1 MTAGPVDTSK
11 SPYARWRALPAGG
24 VSLGQGFWARR
35 QAVNRGA
42 SLDHGYRQ
50 LEASGNFNNLRL
62 AAGRGEGEFRG
73 MRFADSDV
81 YKWLEAVAYDLAAR
95 PDAKLLGWAEE
106 AIDLLAA
113 AQSDD
118 GYLNSYW
125 QVVEPDRRWQDLGRG
140 HEMYCAGHLMQAAVA
155 YHRATGRGKLLDI
168 ARRFADHIDSVFGP
182 TGRPGIPGHPEI
194 ETALVELY
202 RHTGEGRY
210 LDLARLLLDR
220 RGRETLNL
228 GQLGPDYFQD
238 HVPVREA
245 DTMAGHAVRQLYL
258 AAGAADVYLETGDP
272 AIYEAMMRQWRD
284 MTEHHL
290 FVTGGLGSQHRG
302 EAFGRPYELP
312 NESCYCETCAQIA
325 SIMWCWRMLLATG
338 ESSFADVIELTMYN
352 GFLSGV
358 ALDGRS
364 YFYVNPL
371 QSRGAA
377 QSSGRSLPE
386 RQEWFACACCPP
398 NVMRLISSLAHYVA
412 TRDAGG
418 VQIHQYAGADI
429 GFETGGGGRALLRME
444 TDYPWRGLVRFA
456 VEETGGEAW
465 SLSLRVPGWSE
476 GASLRVN
483 GRPWD
488 AAVSPGAYIT
498 VERTWREGDSV
509 ELDLSMAPFLLRGH
523 PRIESVRGCAAIR
536 RGPLVYCLE
545 QADQPA
551 GTDLFDMELEPSVP
565 LRSSWRPDLLD
576 GVMAVHASGHVVDS
590 APWEGRLYRRVEPAN
605 GEPRRSVD
613 LTAVPYYAWAN
624 RGPNAMRVWLP
635 IADRC

>member
-35 QAVNRGA
+35 QAVNRDA
-42 SLDHGYRQ
+42 SLHHCWEQ
-50 LEASGNFNNLRL
+50 LEAAGNFNNLRL

-73 MRFADSDV
+73 MLFADSDV
-81 YKWLEAVAYDLAAR
+81 YKWLEAAAYDLAAR
-95 PDAKLLGWAEE
+95 PGAKLLGRAEE
-106 AIDLLAA
+106 AIDLVAA

-155 YHRATGRGKLLDI
+155 YHRATGHGKLLDV

-238 HVPVREA
+238 HVAVREA

-258 AAGAADVYLETGDP
+258 AAGAADVYLECGDP

-290 FVTGGLGSQHRG
+290 FVTGGVGSQHRG

-338 ESSFADVIELTMYN
+338 EAEFADVIELTMYN

-377 QSSGRSLPE
+377 QTSGRSLPE
-386 RQEWFACACCPP
+386 RQEWFQCACCPP
-398 NVMRLISSLAHYVA
+398 NVMRLISSLSHYVA
-412 TRDAGG
+412 TQDAGG
-418 VQIHQYAGADI
+418 VQVHQYAGADI

-444 TDYPWRGLVRFA
+444 TDYPWKGLVRFA
-456 VEETGGEAW
+456 VEETGGRAW

-488 AAVSPGAYIT
+488 AAVAPGAYIT
-498 VERTWREGDSV
+498 VERAWREGDSV
-509 ELDLSMAPFLLRGH
+509 ELDLPMAPFLLHGH

-545 QADQPA
+545 QADQPV

-590 APWEGRLYRRVEPAN
+590 GPWEGRLYRRVEPAN

-635 IADRC
+635 IAARR